1 MRVEALTAEGF
12 RNIGHITLSADPQM
26 NILYGKNA
34 QGKTNLLEAI
44 GLFSSGKSFRGAKDS
59 EMIGFDREWAKLTLT
74 FTDSRRT
81 QQAEL
86 ILSGV
91 RSYRKNGV
99 KMPLQEKTSDFC
111 CTVFSPRHLSLITD
125 GPQARRSFLD
135 TAISA
140 LQPRY
145 GAYLTQYERLIGQK
159 NALLK
164 ELWKNPRLADT
175 IPLWDQQIARAG
187 TVLTCYRNDYVKKLN
202 QTAGVLYSGMTGKRE
217 QITLSYHSTVF
228 GDTLPEE
235 YHTEA
240 ADAYLEALT
249 DSAEEDRKNGVTMIG
264 VHRDDMVVEIDGV
277 PARLYGSQGQK
288 RSAAVCCKLGEAL
301 LLQQILKEPPVMLL
315 DDVMSELDEER
326 QAYICN
332 RLRQMQVFITCCDIS
347 HVLMAQNKTVFRVT
361 EGRLEV

>member
-1 MRVEALTAEGF
+1 MRVETLTAEGF
-12 RNIGHITLSADPQM
+12 RNIEKITLSADPQM

-44 GLFSSGKSFRGAKDS
+44 GLFSSGKSFRGAKDG
-59 EMIGFDREWAKLTLT
+59 EMIGFGREWAKLTLS
-74 FTDSRRT
+74 FADSRRT

-86 ILSGV
+86 ILSGE

-99 KMPLQEKTSDFC
+99 KMPLQEKTSEFS
-111 CTVFSPRHLSLITD
+111 CTVFAPRHLSLIAD
-125 GPQARRSFLD
+125 GPQERRSFLD

-140 LQPRY
+140 LQPGY
-145 GAYLTQYERLIGQK
+145 ASYLSQYERLIRQK

-164 ELWKNPRLADT
+164 ELFKNPRLADT
-175 IPLWDQQIARAG
+175 IPLWDRQIAKAG

-202 QTAGVLYSGMTGKRE
+202 QTAGALYRGMTGKKE
-217 QITLSYHSTVF
+217 TLSLSYRSTVF
-228 GDTLPEE
+228 GDILPEE
-235 YHTEA
+235 YRTEA
-240 ADAYLEALT
+240 AEAYLEALA
-249 DSAEEDRKNGVTMIG
+249 DFAEEDRKNGVTMLG
-264 VHRDDMVVEIDGV
+264 VHRDDMVVEIDGM

-288 RSAAVCCKLGEAL
+288 RSAAICCKLGEAL
-301 LLQQILKEPPVMLL
+301 LLQKILKEPPVMLL

-347 HVLMAQNKTVFRVT
+347 HTLQLQNGRVFRV
-361 EGRLEV
+361 EKGRLAE